1 MAKQKVSRGAPTRS
15 LKTTGARARQAG
27 KKGTRPARRRR
38 DSISREEWQ
47 LRCELAACFRLTDML
62 DMSDLAST
70 HISVRVPGP
79 EHHFLLNPLGVLF
92 DEMKASDLIKVD
104 LEGKLVGKGD
114 ESLLNPAGFVIHSS
128 IHMSQPGLL
137 CVMHTHARCL
147 TAVSMQEE
155 GLLPISQ
162 KALLMWDFVRYH
174 DFEGAALDMDE
185 RERIVR
191 DLGDEGRVV
200 VLRNHGA
207 MTVGRTVAEAFCWMY
222 RMEQSCRY
230 QVDALSGNRKLRELS
245 AHTVQRTAQQGR
257 RILGYGG
264 FLECGKMEWP
274 GLVRRLEREQGTSY
288 RT

>member
-1 MAKQKVSRGAPTRS
+1 M
-15 LKTTGARARQAG
+15 KTTGARARQAG